1 MEEESHAVEEEE
13 TTEEVEYVEEEQPLE
28 PCPVCGSEIAEG
40 EGTKECD
47 WCRLVLHE
55 DCEHKQDKC
64 PRCKRYLPSA
74 KMKALSA
81 DRRST
86 AILATS
92 PFVIIEAMMAFYS
105 WLSHPSPM
113 SVPDF
118 ENWLS
123 AGLIV
128 NTILLIVVL
137 IIVGAIAKKGE
148 GTVKRKADDA
158 PAD

>member
-1 MEEESHAVEEEE
+1 MEEESHVVEEESM
-13 TTEEVEYVEEEQPLE
+13 EEVEYVEEEPPLE
-28 PCPVCGSEIAEG
+28 PCPVCGSEMAEG

-55 DCEHKQDKC
+55 DCEHKQDRC

-74 KMKALSA
+74 KRKALSA
-81 DRRST
+81 DRRNT
-86 AILATS
+86 AILATF
-92 PFVIIEAMMAFYS
+92 PFVIIEAMIGFYS

-113 SVPDF
+113 SVPDL

-123 AGLIV
+123 VGLIV

-148 GTVKRKADDA
+148 GPMKGKADEA